1 MIQLRLAGVIRE
13 SIVDGPGIRF
23 VVFAQGCPHQCIG
36 CHNPQSWPFDG
47 GFIAQPRQIIEEMLK
62 NPLVKGLTISGG
74 EPFCQSAAMA
84 QLAQAAR
91 QNGFDVITYTG
102 FTFEKLLEQVK
113 TDPAVLELLCYTDIL
128 IDGPFIQDLKSYELR
143 FKGSSN
149 QRMIDVKPSLEQG
162 KAVLI
167 QL

>member
-47 GFIAQPRQIIEEMLK
+47 GFIAQPGQIIEEMLK

>member
-23 VVFAQGCPHQCIG
+23 VVFAQGCPHQCVG

-47 GFIAQPRQIIEEMLK
+47 GFTAQPEQIIGEMLK

-84 QLAQAAR
+84 QLAQAA
-91 QNGFDVITYTG
+91 QEKGFDVITYTG
-102 FTFEKLLEQVK
+102 FTFEELLEQAK
-113 TDPAVLELLCYTDIL
+113 AGPAVLELLSYTDIL
-128 IDGPFIQDLKSYELR
+128 IDGPFVKELKSYDLQ

-149 QRMIDVKPSLEQG
+149 QRIIDVKPSLEKG
-162 KAVLI
+162 MAVLI

>member
-36 CHNPQSWPFDG
+36 CHNPQSWSFDG
-47 GFIAQPRQIIEEMLK
+47 GFIAQPGQIIEEMLK

-149 QRMIDVKPSLEQG
+149 QRMIDVKPSLERG